1 MQYMPIIYGKGFR
14 LAVTIFI
21 GNFFQNNCFDSS
33 TSAELIF
40 NFRDAHHNPQGLI
53 DSSLDKAVCRSSRS
67 QSSSTSRE
75 LMTGVLIEKF
85 DLNELPKDVD
95 SAVDNN
101 QVKMLS
107 EIGNEIDPIQAS
119 KRQRLRPT
127 GQHLI
132 PETAQSSKVITK
144 VCSQEI
150 SSNQV
155 TTGIKLSLDR
165 SLPAHQSL
173 NDEPNNNIELLNLS
187 KIQSKNFLSP
197 VQKVHTNEKTVQI
210 GKLNHKPEEPKN
222 QNPQSMIQKYANP
235 IASGKFITTNTLES
249 LTNIKNNI
257 HCMKIIR
264 KHLKKKIVK
273 SGPFDLLGERSNK
286 SPYNN
291 QLLQFVEKNLSDIV
305 HESLK
310 VFEIDKNFLETVKTL
325 LWSDN
330 EGILCKTED
339 IILDVIDNFN
349 RHYYDGTGHNWI
361 KYSSANKNVSLE
373 SKPASQKFKFREVFS
388 KVLTYENYSRFF
400 FTDNMRLS
408 CDLFFGDL
416 ERKLLNKKDEIPI
429 CGKSLSNF
437 VERIWVGVV
446 GFLAYV
452 HAINAIMPPGSTL
465 PITNYKL
472 VEKQEEALNFFFRL
486 HEDAQNFVAKQFVVV
501 ILDYLN
507 NFTPVRIALL
517 LHLLK
522 QYVSNFALSFLS
534 IFKIDFKLGTKT

>member
-1 MQYMPIIYGKGFR
+1 
-14 LAVTIFI
+14 
-21 GNFFQNNCFDSS
+21 
-33 TSAELIF
+33 
-40 NFRDAHHNPQGLI
+40 
-53 DSSLDKAVCRSSRS
+53 
-67 QSSSTSRE
+67 
-75 LMTGVLIEKF
+75 MTGVLIEKF

-257 HCMKIIR
+257 H
-264 KHLKKKIVK
+264 LK

-486 HEDAQNFVAKQFVVV
+486 HEDAQNFVGNYSERKTRKTYF
-501 ILDYLN
+501 DN
-507 NFTPVRIALL
+507 DW
-517 LHLLK
+517 K
-522 QYVSNFALSFLS
+522 ELSFEDKRKRALDEILNS
-534 IFKIDFKLGTKT
+534 NSPKDKRAWLYIELWMINYRPQLYQIATQKSTKGIFDNKNRFRSFVNKVCFPLFSGILKFKKLEG